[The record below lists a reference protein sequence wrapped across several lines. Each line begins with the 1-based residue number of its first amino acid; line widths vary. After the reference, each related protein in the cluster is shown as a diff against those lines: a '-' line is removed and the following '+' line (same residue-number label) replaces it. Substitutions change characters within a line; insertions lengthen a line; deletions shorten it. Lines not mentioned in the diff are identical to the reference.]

1 MTHLRKLMLE
11 ELQRRNYSEETNAV
25 TSTPSKIFLDDLT
38 VPRTAWVLGTF
49 VNTRPSY
56 FKKGSCHRAR
66 L

>member
-49 VNTRPSY
+49 VNTRPRY
-56 FKKGSCHRAR
+56 FKKGSWHRAR